1 MASEGDVPDWRLE
14 QYRSYLHLLARL
26 QLDVRLRSK
35 LDASDVVQQTL
46 LKAHE
51 RMGQFRGQTEAERMA
66 WLRQILTNTLADV
79 LRKFGADRRDIGR
92 ERSLEAALE
101 ESSARIEAWL
111 AADASSPSQHAI
123 RHEQMLR
130 LAAALAEL
138 PEDQRV
144 ALEMRHLQGW
154 SVTAVGQN
162 LGRSKRAVVGL
173 IFRGMKKLRALLEE
187 PGCRGSTS

>member
-1 MASEGDVPDWRLE
+1 MTSEGEVPDWQVER
-14 QYRSYLHLLARL
+14 YRSYLRMLARL
-26 QLDVRLRSK
+26 QLDVRLQSK

-46 LKAHE
+46 MKAHE
-51 RMGQFRGQTEAERMA
+51 RIGQFRGQTEAERMA
-66 WLRQILTNTLADV
+66 WLRQILTNTLADA

-101 ESSARIEAWL
+101 ASSARIEAWL

-130 LAAALAEL
+130 LAGALAEL
-138 PEDQRV
+138 PEDQRA
-144 ALEMRHLQGW
+144 ALEMRHLQGL
-154 SVTAVGQN
+154 SVAAIGQN

-173 IFRGMKKLRALLEE
+173 IFRGMKKLRALLED
-187 PGCRGSTS
+187 PDCRGSAS